1 MADREQALISII
13 MPIYNEGGHIV
24 NTVGT
29 VEQILNEHGICYEFV
44 LVDDGSKDN
53 SWAKL
58 FSMAKENTA
67 VTAVRLSRNFGKEAA
82 LFAGLEHASGDA
94 VIVMDADLQD
104 PPELIPEFVAIWKNE
119 GCDVVEGVKSSRGR
133 EGLLYKL
140 CAKSFYQILLKAT
153 GIDLRNASDYK
164 LLDKKVVEALLL
176 MPEKITFFRGMSA
189 WVGFERR
196 QVSFEVQKRVM
207 GTSKWSFK
215 RLARLAV
222 YAITSYT
229 SAPLQLIT
237 AFGGMMFL
245 FSLVLGIQTLV
256 RYLTGNAMEGFT
268 TVILL
273 LLFIGSMLMISLGII
288 GLYLTKIYHELKGRP
303 RYLVSKKVKD
313 GEEQC

>member
-24 NTVGT
+24 NTIGT
-29 VEQILNEHGICYEFV
+29 VERILEEHGIRHEFV
-44 LVDDGSKDN
+44 LVDDGSKDD

-58 FSMAKENTA
+58 SSMAKENAA

-94 VIVMDADLQD
+94 VLVMDADLQD
-104 PPELIPEFVAIWKNE
+104 PPELIPKFVELWKSE
-119 GCDVVEGVKSSRGR
+119 ECDVVEGVKSSRGR

-164 LLDKKVVEALLL
+164 LLDRKVVEALLL

-196 QVSFEVQKRVM
+196 QVPFEVQKRVM
-207 GTSKWSFK
+207 GTSKWSFR
-215 RLARLAV
+215 RLTRLAV

-245 FSLVLGIQTLV
+245 FSIVLGIQTLV

-303 RYLVSKKVKD
+303 RYLVSKKIKD